1 MHDIFL
7 QAQSD
12 IGMEYK
18 IKRTNSSDTDFQL
31 LVKKLDAELA
41 QRDGSEHS
49 FFAQFNKTNSIKHI
63 VVLYES
69 DTAMGCGAI
78 KEYDIETME
87 VKRMYVLPEKR
98 GKGAATIVLK
108 ELEMWA
114 KELGYSK
121 CILET
126 GKRQPEAIALYYKN
140 NYLVIPNYGQYKNV
154 ENSVCF
160 QKKLQG

>member
-1 MHDIFL
+1 LHDIFL
-7 QAQSD
+7 QAQSA

>member
-7 QAQSD
+7 QAQSA

-87 VKRMYVLPEKR
+87 VKRMYVVPEKR

>member
-7 QAQSD
+7 QAQSA

>member
-1 MHDIFL
+1 
-7 QAQSD
+7 
-12 IGMEYK
+12 MEYK

-87 VKRMYVLPEKR
+87 VKRMYVVPEKR